1 MTGDLGTDI
10 GAPLR
15 TLLEAARRSSPGA
28 VVARVDRFDAQS
40 CTVDATPVV
49 WDWRT
54 VRGERVWIQPQ
65 RIDGVPVL
73 MGAGASITQGIAVGA
88 LVTLVR
94 RGASHDQV
102 DAGSPLAGGIQPR
115 STQRNRLTDAV
126 AIPGYIVPATGRD
139 ASEYRSDGQPVWA
152 LGAGEAL
159 HIGASTAALLI
170 ARADLILAELQALQ
184 TGLNNH
190 VHTVSLPVTG
200 GAGGTVSGS
209 TNPGGTYT
217 APAAASDIA
226 SDRIKVDS

>member
-1 MTGDLGTDI
+1 MTGDLGPDI

-28 VVARVDRFDAQS
+28 VVARVDRFDAQA

-54 VRGERVWIQPQ
+54 VGGQRVWIQPQ

-73 MGAGASITQGIAVGA
+73 MGAGASITQGIAIGA
-88 LVTLVR
+88 LVTLLR

-102 DAGSPLAGGIQPR
+102 DAGSPLAGGIQPV
-115 STQRNRLTDAV
+115 SAQRNRLTDAI

-152 LGAGEAL
+152 LGAGEFV
-159 HIGASTAALLI
+159 HFGAGTASLLL
-170 ARADLILAELQALQ
+170 ARADEVRAELVKIQNAL
-184 TGLNNH
+184 TSAVAPSGGGPLTWPDPFYPEY
-190 VHTVSLPVTG
+190 VAPVTD
-200 GAGGTVSGS
+200 
-209 TNPGGTYT
+209 
-217 APAAASDIA
+217 AAIA
-226 SDRIKVDS
+226 SARIKVDS

>member
-1 MTGDLGTDI
+1 MTGDLGPDI

-28 VVARVDRFDAQS
+28 IVARVDRFDAQS

-54 VRGERVWIQPQ
+54 VGGERVWVQPQ

-73 MGAGASITQGIAVGA
+73 MGAGASITQGISVGA

-126 AIPGYIVPATGRD
+126 AIPGYIVPAAGRD

-152 LGAGEAL
+152 LGVGEFV
-159 HIGASTAALLI
+159 HFGASTASFQLSRDDNVQSNLI
-170 ARADLILAELQALQ
+170 AIASAL
-184 TGLNNH
+184 T
-190 VHTVSLPVTG
+190 SI
-200 GAGGTVSGS
+200 
-209 TNPGGTYT
+209 
-217 APAAASDIA
+217 AAAAGTSNPYTFPTSTA
-226 SDRIKVDS
+226 AARIKVDS